1 MKDEKHRKAE
11 HKWDDER
18 EGYACRD
25 GKFIE
30 VSHKSAN
37 IRDLDEVKRAPRN

>member
-11 HKWDDER
+11 RGWDEER
-18 EGYACRD
+18 AGYACRD

-30 VSHKSAN
+30 VPHKSAK
-37 IRDLDEVKRAPRN
+37 IRDLNEVKRAPRN